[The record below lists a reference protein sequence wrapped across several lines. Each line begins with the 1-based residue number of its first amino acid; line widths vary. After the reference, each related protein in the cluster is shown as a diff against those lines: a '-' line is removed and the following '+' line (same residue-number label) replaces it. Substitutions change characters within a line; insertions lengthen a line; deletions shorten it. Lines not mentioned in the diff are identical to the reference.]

1 MINDSHIIINF
12 KRFVNLHILKENE
25 TNQHLIKETRKQYFE
40 SISNLTEQE
49 FRIYVCNEGSVM
61 IDKYNLDSNTEK
73 IENILQMNKTIGV
86 RENLTY
92 AQIKGKTMHH

>member
-1 MINDSHIIINF
+1 MINDSRIIINF

-25 TNQHLIKETRKQYFE
+25 TSQHFITETRKEYLE

-49 FRIYVCNEGSVM
+49 FRIYVCNEGSVL